1 LLTILAE
8 NQILGT
14 PAALPRRAL
23 AQLAGNPAV
32 EAESRFLLQCKI
44 VWNDSNRCSV
54 EQQCRRLPARGR
66 KPGIK
71 RAGSAKKSPAAWRT
85 MAGAFFDMRRM

>member
-14 PAALPRRAL
+14 PSGLPGRAF

-32 EAESRFLLQCKI
+32 KVERQFLLQCKI

-54 EQQCRRLPARGR
+54 EQQCRRLPARSR
-66 KPGIK
+66 KPRIK

-85 MAGAFFDMRRM
+85 MDGAFFDMRRM